1 MKKVLLSLAVIFVMS
16 SFTTANTSVEKMN
29 VETTAIEEVGP
40 AGDCVKWAKS
50 LVYEIAENNNQH
62 PNDEIMYLAI
72 YMRYYTG
79 CLRQ

>member
-1 MKKVLLSLAVIFVMS
+1 MVFILGMI
-16 SFTTANTSVEKMN
+16 TIGNANTSVEKKN
-29 VETTAIEEVGP
+29 LGNVGP
-40 AGDCVKWAKS
+40 ASDCVKWAKS

-79 CLRQ
+79 CLR